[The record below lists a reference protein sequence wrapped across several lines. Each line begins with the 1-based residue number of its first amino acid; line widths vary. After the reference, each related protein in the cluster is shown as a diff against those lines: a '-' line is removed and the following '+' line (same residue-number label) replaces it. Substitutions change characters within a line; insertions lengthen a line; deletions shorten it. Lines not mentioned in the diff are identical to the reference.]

1 MLILGIETS
10 CDETSL
16 AIYESAQENK
26 KSSILDSVVS
36 SQIKIHSH
44 FGGVVPEIASRNH
57 IIKLEPLLKELLD
70 KSGISIKEIDLI
82 GVTNRPGLIGALF
95 TGLAFAKALGYALKK
110 PVIGI
115 NHLLGHTLSA
125 ELIYEELYPPYFSL
139 IISGGHT
146 HLFFVDSCYNFS
158 LIAKTV
164 DDALGEAFDKV
175 SKMLNLGYPGGPII
189 EKLASHGNS
198 TTIPMPIAMEHSQNF
213 SFSGLKTYIKLLVNK
228 NCYKPEDIAASFQFT
243 VAKTLFKKIIIN
255 RKKHNIKKLIISG
268 GVAANNYIKNYL
280 REHLKEIE
288 LYIPP
293 PRLCT
298 DNAEMIAYAA
308 FKLFRKRNFIDLDES
323 AYDKLPSMF
332 Y

>member
-1 MLILGIETS
+1 MLVLGIETS
-10 CDETSL
+10 CDETSIAL
-16 AIYESAQENK
+16 YEASYGKRSKILCSA
-26 KSSILDSVVS
+26 VS
-36 SQIKIHSH
+36 SQIDLHSS

-57 IIKLEPLLKELLD
+57 IVKLEPLLANLLY
-70 KSGISIKEIDLI
+70 KTGLSINDIDLI

-95 TGLAFAKALGYALKK
+95 TGVAFAKALGYALKK

-115 NHLLGHTLSA
+115 NHLMGHTLSA
-125 ELIYEELYPPYFSL
+125 ELTYEKLSPPYFSL

-146 HLFFVDSCYNFS
+146 HLFYVDNCYNFS

-175 SKMLNLGYPGGPII
+175 AKMLNLGYPGGPII
-189 EKLASHGNS
+189 EKMALHGNENA
-198 TTIPMPIAMEHSQNF
+198 IELPIAMKNSPNF
-213 SFSGLKTYIKLLVNK
+213 SFSGLKTHIKLLIDK
-228 NCYKPEDIAASFQFT
+228 KLYKAVDIAASFQYT
-243 VAKTLFKKIIIN
+243 AAITLHRKIIIN
-255 RKKHNIKKLIISG
+255 RKKHNIKKLVISG

-280 REHLKEIE
+280 TEQLKDIE

-293 PRLCT
+293 PKLCT
-298 DNAEMIAYAA
+298 DNAEMIAYTA
-308 FKLFRKRNFIDLDES
+308 FKLFGKRNFMDLTES